1 MNLPIYANDVS
12 HDFCNKPDLHFG
24 IFLGLPAA
32 VNLVVSASIADSLC
46 IPALAVEEG
55 TYALSTSTVSPTRF
69 GYVTEEPRKV
79 ENVRFWYF

>member
-12 HDFCNKPDLHFG
+12 HEFCNKPDLHLG
-24 IFLGLPAA
+24 IFLGAPAA

-55 TYALSTSTVSPTRF
+55 TYALSPSTVSPTRF